1 MSTSESGFTGKLFTC
16 REITGMIP
24 DYLDGRLAGRQL
36 EHFLDHI
43 RQCPDCYEE
52 LETNYMVKKTVRYL
66 DEGNASAD
74 SFDFVPMLEKDMEE
88 QEENIRRKKA
98 IHSLQLVI
106 LSFTLL
112 LTLLLALDLAGIF
125 SVTTVFS

>member
-1 MSTSESGFTGKLFTC
+1 MSMTESGFTGKLTTC
-16 REITGMIP
+16 REIIGMIP
-24 DYLDGRLAGRQL
+24 DYLEGRLSGRQL

-66 DEGNASAD
+66 DEGNAGAD
-74 SFDFVPMLEKDMEE
+74 SFDFVPMLEKDMDD
-88 QEENIRRKKA
+88 QEENIRRKKT

-112 LTLLLALDLAGIF
+112 LLLLLALDLAGIF
-125 SVTTVFS
+125 TVTAAFG